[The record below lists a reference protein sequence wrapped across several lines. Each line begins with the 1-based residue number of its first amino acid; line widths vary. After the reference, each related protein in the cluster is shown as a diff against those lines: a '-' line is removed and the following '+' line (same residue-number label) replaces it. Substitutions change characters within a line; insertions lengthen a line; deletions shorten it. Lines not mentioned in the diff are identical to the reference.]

1 MIRTTFL
8 LIFTFIIF
16 FSSSAHALSITG
28 KNNLDQIV
36 ITLLKQNLLDDRYND
51 SPDIGE
57 IICKA
62 GGGNYCTGVS
72 IGEGICQAGGGNY
85 CTGVSIGEGIC
96 QAGGGNYCTGVSIG
110 EGICQ
115 AGGGNY
121 CTGVS
126 INEAL
131 NKLPKHDTDWAW
143 DQFHH
148 STGSLVWACRGIQ
161 TGQFA
166 EHTRCA
172 EKSKNDNRW
181 PNK

>member
-85 CTGVSIGEGIC
+85 CTGVSI
-96 QAGGGNYCTGVSIG
+96 
-110 EGICQ
+110 
-115 AGGGNY
+115 
-121 CTGVS
+121 
-126 INEAL
+126 NEAL